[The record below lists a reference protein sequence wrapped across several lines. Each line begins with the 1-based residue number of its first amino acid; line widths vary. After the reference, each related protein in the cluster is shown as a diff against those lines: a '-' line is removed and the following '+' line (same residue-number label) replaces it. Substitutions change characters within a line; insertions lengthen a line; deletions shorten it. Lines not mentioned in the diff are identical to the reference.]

1 MSALCIFFF
10 LQEKRKG
17 IGEGDTGRE
26 FLLDIGRSGEGS
38 YREWLRDMPCQLPLS
53 PDGRVRRCP
62 TLR

>member
-1 MSALCIFFF
+1 MSALCIFF

-38 YREWLRDMPCQLPLS
+38 YREVSGSEICHVSSL
-53 PDGRVRRCP
+53 
-62 TLR
+62 